1 MLHGMCEVQH
11 LTEQLL
17 KENQKESIK
26 CTNELVYFQCVCKH
40 SLNFYS
46 LKQFGTKM
54 IEYESEMQYCLQS
67 QRNLIH
73 HKRKGLDNNHVEY
86 TQEITPKL
94 NKMITFMF
102 H

>member
-1 MLHGMCEVQH
+1 
-11 LTEQLL
+11 
-17 KENQKESIK
+17 
-26 CTNELVYFQCVCKH
+26 
-40 SLNFYS
+40 
-46 LKQFGTKM
+46 M
-54 IEYESEMQYCLQS
+54 IEYESEIQFCLQS

-73 HKRKGLDNNHVEY
+73 HKRKGLENNHVEY